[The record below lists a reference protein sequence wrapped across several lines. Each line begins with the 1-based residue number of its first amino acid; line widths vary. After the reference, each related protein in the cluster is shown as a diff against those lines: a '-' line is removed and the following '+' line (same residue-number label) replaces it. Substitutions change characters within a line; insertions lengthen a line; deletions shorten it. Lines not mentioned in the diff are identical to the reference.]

1 MNNYGT
7 QNMACSFMGAIVTT
21 VTRHEPAELPRATV
35 WRWVKKFNWASK
47 Q

>member
-1 MNNYGT
+1 
-7 QNMACSFMGAIVTT
+7 MAHRIWLAVLWVRSYVTT